1 MKMMNRRWAALL
13 AVLAAAAAATSPA
26 RAQAAGEP
34 RAGAGTAAADTAFAY
49 ELSAV
54 DEQPELLNAAD
65 VARLTEHNYPR
76 EMKRRRET
84 GTVAMRI
91 LVRRDGV
98 VDSAHV
104 SVEYESQ
111 PGFADAAVRVA
122 RAMRFKPARVDG
134 QPVSVWVLIPVQFWP
149 APRPAPPVW
158 TPGSRP

>member
-1 MKMMNRRWAALL
+1 MMNRRWAALL
-13 AVLAAAAAATSPA
+13 AVLAAASSATSPA

-34 RAGAGTAAADTAFAY
+34 RAGSGTAADTAFAY

-54 DEQPELLNAAD
+54 DEQPELLNRAD

-84 GTVAMRI
+84 GTVTMRI

-104 SVEYESQ
+104 SVENESQ

-122 RAMRFKPARVDG
+122 RAMRFKPARLNG
-134 QPVSVWVLIPVQFWP
+134 QAVPVWVTLPVLFWIR
-149 APRPAPPVW
+149 PRPAPPAW
-158 TPGSRP
+158 TPGARP